1 MKRYRLTI
9 WFVVTALLSI
19 AAASWGVGNI
29 VRKESEANIN
39 HLTKEDAASE
49 IALLRSYLESLR
61 EIAGTVSS
69 ETVTTVDDSDI
80 AVLGLDPA
88 TVTFLLD
95 LIPVLDVIG
104 VNVFDDSGMP
114 IFSSMQDVRTVS
126 IDPEVLDKLKSGS
139 EFESKL
145 ARGVETVGPDGEPF
159 SGDLAIVY
167 LPIGAILGPPIGGFV
182 EVHRDVTAD
191 LLQADAESRREVWI
205 TTVVTMA
212 GLFLVLVGFVIVANY
227 RINRSAGRE
236 REMVKTQLAERRSAE
251 RALMSSNERLQA
263 TLDELHS
270 TQEQAIRQGRMHELG
285 LMASGIAHDLNNTL
299 SPILG
304 YSGLMLNHPAMLDD
318 EADVRRMLELI
329 NTSAVD
335 ASEVIAR
342 MRQFYK
348 IRADEGAFESVD
360 LNDLVQQV
368 VGLTKPNLQNQAQ
381 AKGFEIDVVTESSD
395 VPAIQVSAS
404 EIREILINMVINA
417 ADAMPEGGTIVL
429 RTRQTGRNVDIEV
442 EDNGT
447 GMSDETREQCFN
459 IFFSTKG
466 DRGNGLGL
474 GVAQGTVRK
483 HGGLITVDSELGKG
497 TTFKISLPV
506 AGTTEPKTPAEGI
519 SNGKDTHQSL
529 NVLLIDDDPRGRD
542 VIAEY
547 LRADGHSVA
556 IASDGAVGFET
567 FCNGDFDIVLTDW
580 AMPGMNGD
588 RLASAVKSHAPNTP
602 VVLLTGFGSVMD
614 PDLDT
619 PKDVDVLLSKPVSVE
634 KVRDAL
640 ARVIHQP
647 LTTA

>member
-1 MKRYRLTI
+1 
-9 WFVVTALLSI
+9 
-19 AAASWGVGNI
+19 
-29 VRKESEANIN
+29 
-39 HLTKEDAASE
+39 
-49 IALLRSYLESLR
+49 
-61 EIAGTVSS
+61 
-69 ETVTTVDDSDI
+69 
-80 AVLGLDPA
+80 
-88 TVTFLLD
+88 
-95 LIPVLDVIG
+95 
-104 VNVFDDSGMP
+104 
-114 IFSSMQDVRTVS
+114 
-126 IDPEVLDKLKSGS
+126 
-139 EFESKL
+139 
-145 ARGVETVGPDGEPF
+145 
-159 SGDLAIVY
+159 
-167 LPIGAILGPPIGGFV
+167 
-182 EVHRDVTAD
+182 
-191 LLQADAESRREVWI
+191 
-205 TTVVTMA
+205 
-212 GLFLVLVGFVIVANY
+212 
-227 RINRSAGRE
+227 
-236 REMVKTQLAERRSAE
+236 
-251 RALMSSNERLQA
+251 
-263 TLDELHS
+263 
-270 TQEQAIRQGRMHELG
+270 
-285 LMASGIAHDLNNTL
+285 
-299 SPILG
+299 
-304 YSGLMLNHPAMLDD
+304 
-318 EADVRRMLELI
+318 
-329 NTSAVD
+329 
-335 ASEVIAR
+335 
-342 MRQFYK
+342 
-348 IRADEGAFESVD
+348 
-360 LNDLVQQV
+360 
-368 VGLTKPNLQNQAQ
+368 LQNQAQ